1 METTKRAYNK
11 SVQVIKNDND
21 KYNLEKAVEYM
32 RSKLG
37 YGSKRGLY
45 NKIQTLGIELYKN
58 GKYSYIKKSD
68 LDRICKISSLSELA
82 LNN

>member
-1 METTKRAYNK
+1 METVKRVYNK
-11 SVQVIKNDND
+11 NVQVTKSDND
-21 KYNLEKAVEYM
+21 KYNLEKAVDYM

-45 NKIQTLGIELYKN
+45 NKVQALGIELYKN

-68 LDRICKISSLSELA
+68 LDRICKISSLSELV